1 MGVFSMRV
9 SLRNNKGFSLIELM
23 VVVAIIGILA
33 AIAVP
38 NYQKFTAKSKQ
49 SEAKSNLSA
58 LYSAER
64 AFQSEWQ
71 TFNAR
76 FTVVGYAPTGV
87 LRYQHGFAADFNTL
101 PSNYTGPAG
110 AAGDIST
117 VAYCAQGGV
126 PNANGCAVSILPIA
140 PGAIAGTAMDAITF
154 IAQARGDLDGD
165 AAVDEWTINQ
175 AKQLANA
182 GGEI

>member
-1 MGVFSMRV
+1 MRV
-9 SLRNNKGFSLIELM
+9 SLGNNKGFSLIELM

-58 LYSAER
+58 LYSAQR

-76 FTVVGYAPTGV
+76 FTVVGYAPTGI
-87 LRYQHGFAADFNTL
+87 LRYQHGFAADFNVL

-110 AAGDIST
+110 AAGDIAT
-117 VAYCAQGGV
+117 TTYCAQGGA
-126 PNANGCAVSILPIA
+126 PNANGCAVSILPVA
-140 PGAIAGTAMDAITF
+140 PGAVAGTAMTATTF
-154 IAQARGDLDGD
+154 LSQARADLDGD
-165 AAVDEWTINQ
+165 AAIDTWTIDQ